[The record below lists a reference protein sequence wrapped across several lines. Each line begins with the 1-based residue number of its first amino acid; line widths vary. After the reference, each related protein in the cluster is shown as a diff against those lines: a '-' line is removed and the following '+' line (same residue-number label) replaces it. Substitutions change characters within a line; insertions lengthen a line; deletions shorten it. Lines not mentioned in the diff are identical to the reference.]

1 MIYVVEVGGTENRL
15 PGYIV
20 CVCTVCKIDI
30 TNLVL
35 NSKYDNVKVHG
46 AEATNPSGSSTL
58 PTTRGV
64 TDLYRNCGRLLVNVQ
79 DEETISASVCS
90 KLQVS
95 LKKDKFMCILLNQ

>member
-1 MIYVVEVGGTENRL
+1 LRL
-15 PGYIV
+15 
-20 CVCTVCKIDI
+20 TVCKIDI

-46 AEATNPSGSSTL
+46 AEATL

-64 TDLYRNCGRLLVNVQ
+64 TDLYRNCGRLLVNEK
-79 DEETISASVCS
+79 DGTTAGSTVCS

-95 LKKDKFMCILLNQ
+95 FVE